1 MGIIGY
7 IIGHLGP
14 FGVVKVDNDNIIY
27 NNCSLFVASVW
38 EVMSLI
44 AWGVMLWAI
53 EGTSHFQLIYFW
65 DSPLVTTIYA

>member
-27 NNCSLFVASVW
+27 NNCSLFVASV
-38 EVMSLI
+38 
-44 AWGVMLWAI
+44 
-53 EGTSHFQLIYFW
+53 
-65 DSPLVTTIYA
+65 